1 MKYLNQTEYAAHRG
15 ITQQRVSQLIR
26 DGYFKGALKN
36 FGSRKLIDP
45 VKADRLLNEGLRQD
59 KCKSPKKEKTPA
71 EQQKIIKQAG
81 LELVTLA
88 EAQRLKVNYEA
99 ALRKLDFEKEDG
111 MLVNAEQ
118 VEKDFFNSARRVRD
132 AILNIPNHLSAELAT
147 LTDIHAVST
156 KLTTELTAALEEL
169 SR

>member
-36 FGSRKLIDP
+36 FGSRKLIDLE
-45 VKADRLLNEGLRQD
+45 KADRFLSERLRQD
-59 KCKSPKKEKTPA
+59 KCKSQGKA
-71 EQQKIIKQAG
+71 EQQQVIKQAG

-99 ALRKLDFEKEDG
+99 AIRKLDFEKENG
-111 MLVNAEQ
+111 ALVNAEQ

-132 AILNIPNHLSAELAT
+132 SILNIPNHISAELAT
-147 LTDIHAVST
+147 LTDIHAVSI